1 MAARRPFCSDVALE
15 NAEPLAATAS
25 RVDHWILLEYRG
37 LWSRDALAGSG
48 LSDQVKRRL
57 REQAAARP
65 HTKLLLVRRTVRRG
79 RSLYQALAELAEE
92 DWVWQISHVGGDRFA
107 GNVVVLPEGLYFGRV
122 GPGEAWPVLEDYLGG
137 RIDLDHYRGRSCY
150 SFPIQAAERVV
161 REAAGLI
168 GIDDVELVAERPVA
182 VFRAGGRQYEVDI
195 TAAPGRLNYLTC
207 TSQTLRHP
215 RHYAARILR
224 ESAA

>member
-137 RIDLDHYRGRSCY
+137 RIDLD
-150 SFPIQAAERVV
+150 
-161 REAAGLI
+161 
-168 GIDDVELVAERPVA
+168 
-182 VFRAGGRQYEVDI
+182 
-195 TAAPGRLNYLTC
+195 
-207 TSQTLRHP
+207 
-215 RHYAARILR
+215 
-224 ESAA
+224 